1 VHVTE
6 LDEFERGLRAHIGSP
21 AFVRP
26 FVCEGSPLECRAF
39 IVGSNPATA
48 LELDYWSFWERGYGF
63 HRSIWAEASRAQ
75 RRAAGK
81 AEITPTRR
89 MLGRIMQEAAPVRC
103 LDTNVFSTPTPAER
117 DLAPDLRRTDV
128 FDFVLDAARP
138 AALLAH
144 GKEAADHLRRR
155 LGAELPT
162 EHFAPVP
169 TPWGSMRVMAVRHLA
184 RGWSYAQAE
193 ALGRALREAAEPA
206 S

>member
-1 VHVTE
+1 MTA
-6 LDEFERGLRAHIGSP
+6 LDELERGLRARIGSP
-21 AFVRP
+21 AFARP

-63 HRSIWAEASRAQ
+63 HRTIWAEASRAQ

-81 AEITPTRR
+81 SEITPTRR
-89 MLGRIMQEAAPVRC
+89 MLGRIMKEAAPVRC

-117 DLAPDLRRTDV
+117 DLTADLRRTDV
-128 FDFVLDAARP
+128 FDFVLDAVRP

-144 GKEAADHLRRR
+144 GKEAADHLRRL
-155 LGAELPT
+155 LGTELPT
-162 EHFAPVP
+162 EYFAPVP
-169 TPWGSMRVMAVRHLA
+169 TPWGSMRVMAVRHLS
-184 RGWSYAQAE
+184 RGWSYAEAE
-193 ALGRALREAAEPA
+193 ALGRALREAAETA